1 MDRTRDVNRPATHDR
16 FRVLVYLADSVDSG
30 RNFVTHA
37 LPEFGKACAVAQE
50 HIITPLH
57 VVLWTKAHNSSYIH
71 YNTPSRTHQGG
82 FRLCVVIEFTLD
94 TKLSSTSIVNNL

>member
-37 LPEFGKACAVAQE
+37 LPEFV
-50 HIITPLH
+50 
-57 VVLWTKAHNSSYIH
+57 
-71 YNTPSRTHQGG
+71 
-82 FRLCVVIEFTLD
+82 
-94 TKLSSTSIVNNL
+94 